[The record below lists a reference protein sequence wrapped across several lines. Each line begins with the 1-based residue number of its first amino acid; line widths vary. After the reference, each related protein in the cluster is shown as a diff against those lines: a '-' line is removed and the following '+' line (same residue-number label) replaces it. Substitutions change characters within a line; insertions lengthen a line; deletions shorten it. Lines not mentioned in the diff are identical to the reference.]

1 MVITRVGPVSVAKI
15 AGILYLFLG
24 LVFGA
29 IFSVASV
36 VGGFA
41 ADDASVGAMGL
52 FFGMGA
58 IILLP
63 LFYACVG
70 FVMTLV
76 MAAIFNV
83 AAGIVGGVEVD
94 AR

>member
-1 MVITRVGPVSVAKI
+1 MVITRVNPVSAAKI
-15 AGILYLFLG
+15 AGVLYLFIG

-29 IFSVASV
+29 MFSVASV

-41 ADDASVGAMGL
+41 ADEASMGAMGL

-63 LFYACVG
+63 LFYACLG

-76 MAAIFNV
+76 MTAIFNV
-83 AAGIVGGVEVD
+83 AAGIVGGIEVD

>member
-15 AGILYLFLG
+15 AGILYLFIG

-29 IFSVASV
+29 MFSVASV
-36 VGGFA
+36 VGAFA
-41 ADDASVGAMGL
+41 ANDGTAGMMGL
-52 FFGMGA
+52 FFGVGA

-63 LFYACVG
+63 IFYACFG